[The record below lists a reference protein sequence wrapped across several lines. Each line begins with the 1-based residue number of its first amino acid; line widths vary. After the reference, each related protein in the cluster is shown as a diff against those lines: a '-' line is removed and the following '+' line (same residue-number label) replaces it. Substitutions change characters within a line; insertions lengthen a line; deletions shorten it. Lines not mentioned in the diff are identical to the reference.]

1 MMIEISTRICLP
13 TASILGLVLAGCGGS
28 GGPGSADESDSQT
41 SLSTIS
47 ASDTGTGGGDTDTR
61 TDTGTAGDASDS
73 QGVTTADTGTGG
85 DTDDDGDTT
94 SGSSTSDDADD
105 DSTSSQSNDDGPIPC
120 EVSEATL
127 EPVPPNIMLVLDK
140 SRSMITNQWDH
151 DEDQNTPD
159 VTRWYSLYQ
168 VVQFVVTTFNDQIN
182 FGANLFP
189 STAVPAVVQ
198 SVQEAC
204 HTWDQPEIP
213 VAPNNAGNILA
224 GIPGPDDDDDIHG
237 ATPAAAGFVV
247 ARDHLLGLNPAI
259 PRAIIFILDGAPNCM
274 EGLNGLALW
283 QTYDETLAAIV
294 GEAWTNE
301 GLPTYVVGIDIST
314 EQTADGGGDPQGIIP
329 WEVMNELAE
338 AGGQPLGGNEKF
350 YQTTNQNEL
359 QAALQQIIDDTLS
372 CTVPLNPAPGFPELL
387 EVYIDNMQVPEIAD
401 CDNEDGWMYTN
412 ANFDEIVL
420 CGSWCGELKSTGA
433 VKAEYYCNPA

>member
-1 MMIEISTRICLP
+1 MMIEISTRFCLP
-13 TASILGLVLAGCGGS
+13 TASVLGLVLAGCGGS

-47 ASDTGTGGGDTDTR
+47 ASDTGTGGDNTDTR

-73 QGVTTADTGTGG
+73 QGTTSADTGTTGG

-94 SGSSTSDDADD
+94 SGSSTSDDAAD

-140 SRSMITNQWDH
+140 SRSMISNEWDH
-151 DEDQNTPD
+151 DEDDLTPD
-159 VTRWYSLYQ
+159 VTRWYSLFQ
-168 VVQFVVTTFNDQIN
+168 VVDFVVTTFNDQIN

-189 STAVPAVVQ
+189 STAVPQ
-198 SVQEAC
+198 NITDYSQAC
-204 HTWDQPEIP
+204 HTWPQPEIP
-213 VAPNNAGNILA
+213 VAPMNAAAILA
-224 GIPGPDDDDDIHG
+224 GIPGPNDGADIWG
-237 ATPAAAGFVV
+237 ATPATAGFVV
-247 ARDHLLGLNPAI
+247 ARDHLLGLPGSN
-259 PRAIIFILDGAPNCM
+259 PRAVVFIADGAANCM
-274 EGLNGLALW
+274 EGQTGQNLLQVFDENLALV
-283 QTYDETLAAIV
+283 V
-294 GEAWTNE
+294 GEAWTNDE
-301 GLPTYVVGIDIST
+301 LPTYVVGIDI
-314 EQTADGGGDPQGIIP
+314 EQVVTSHPGDPQNIIP
-329 WEVMNELAE
+329 WEEMNDVAE
-338 AGGQPLGGNEKF
+338 AGGKPLPGNEKF

-372 CTVPLNPAPGFPELL
+372 CTVALNPAPGFPDLL

-420 CGSWCGELKSTGA
+420 CGTWCGELKSTGA
-433 VKAEYYCNPA
+433 VKAEYYCNPG